1 MSKRKPHRRTP
12 QPGDIK
18 IILSIELTAGLLVVL
33 REGLE
38 HPDVIEMSELYQNIK
53 RFTDDLQNSLFA
65 SRPDL
70 LSTLKQLND
79 SIESLN

>member
-1 MSKRKPHRRTP
+1 MSKRQSNHRPP
-12 QPGDIK
+12 QPGDIE
-18 IILSIELTAGLLVVL
+18 IILSIELAADLLVVL
-33 REGLE
+33 RKGLE
-38 HPDVIEMSELYQNIK
+38 HPDVIEMSELYQNVK

-70 LSTLKQLND
+70 FAVLKQLSD

>member
-1 MSKRKPHRRTP
+1 VSKRKPHRRPP
-12 QPGDIK
+12 QPGDIE
-18 IILSIELTAGLLVVL
+18 IILSIELAADLLVVL

-38 HPDVIEMSELYQNIK
+38 HPDVIDMSELYQNIK
-53 RFTDDLQNSLFA
+53 GFTDDLQNSLFA

-70 LSTLKQLND
+70 FSTLKQLSH